1 MLECT
6 LRLNPFGG
14 DGWILT
20 EQHVMDQIRPFR
32 QVEIASSEAGGI
44 LLGFRRGSH
53 LHVTDLTL
61 PGAEDKRSRTAFY
74 RSAASHQ
81 KIAMTCWLESNGT
94 MGYLGEWHTH
104 PQKDPSPSTIDIR
117 EWRVILSSEPQN
129 MVFVIAGNDDKS
141 WIGIGRDQNIVET
154 LPV

>member
-6 LRLNPFGG
+6 LRLNPF
-14 DGWILT
+14 DGEGLILI
-20 EQHVMDQIRPFR
+20 EQQVIDQIRSFR
-32 QVEIASSEAGGI
+32 QIEIASSEAGGI

-81 KIAMTCWLESNGT
+81 KIAMSRWLESNGT

-104 PQKDPSPSTIDIR
+104 PQKHPSPSPIDIR
-117 EWRVILSSEPQN
+117 EWKVILSKQPQN
-129 MVFVIAGNDDKS
+129 MVFVIAGNDEKN
-141 WIGIGRDQNIVET
+141 WIGIGKNKNIAET
-154 LPV
+154 LLV